1 MGSNRFNQP
10 QKVVPNY
17 QPKTPKMK
25 EEEFKLNFK
34 PCIVCGATIHTGYH
48 ARWGDGGTCSGKCES
63 IQELAITNFGDKHE
77 NTTRVTAFNGP
88 VFRPR

>member
-25 EEEFKLNFK
+25 EEEFKLDFK

-77 NTTRVTAFNGP
+77 TATRVTAFNGP
-88 VFRPR
+88 IFRPR